1 MKDFA
6 PKLFP
11 NPKLTKLFTS
21 LQDSDEDADCQQL
34 PDQLTISEL
43 VSPELDQRLVAHMDW
58 VREEMSSWL
67 TEEQK
72 EAGLNSTFIF
82 SALTTGWNKKRPL
95 WLR

>member
-1 MKDFA
+1 
-6 PKLFP
+6 
-11 NPKLTKLFTS
+11 
-21 LQDSDEDADCQQL
+21 
-34 PDQLTISEL
+34 
-43 VSPELDQRLVAHMDW
+43 MDW

-82 SALTTGWNKKRPL
+82 SALTTDWNKKRPL